1 MPANVKHESREAYKA
16 SHTPDKIASRLEQG
30 PGSVYLKDFVYGAVD
45 GAVTTFAIVAGVAGA
60 GLSAGVIIILGFAN
74 LLADGFSMGVSNFLG
89 TRAENQL
96 REQTRAR
103 ELDEIRKFPEG
114 EREEIKQIY
123 ASKGFEGALLEE
135 VVEVITSDADRWADA
150 MLQEEHGMTLQHHD
164 ATRAGLATFVAFSL
178 VGLIPLLPY
187 LANWIQIGLITQ
199 TFMWS
204 SILTGIAFFWVG
216 AQKARFVNQSRRVGG
231 IETVA
236 IGGVAAMMAYVI
248 GALLK
253 GLVE

>member
-1 MPANVKHESREAYKA
+1 MVVHVKPQSREVYKA
-16 SHTPDKIASRLEQG
+16 THTPDKIASRLEAG

-60 GLSAGVIIILGFAN
+60 GLSSGVIIILGFAN
-74 LLADGFSMGVSNFLG
+74 LLADGFSMGISNFLG

-96 REQTRAR
+96 RDQTRAR
-103 ELDEIRKFPEG
+103 ELDEIAKFPEG
-114 EREEIKQIY
+114 EREEIRQIY
-123 ASKGFEGALLEE
+123 ASKGFDGELLDD
-135 VVEVITSDADRWADA
+135 VVDVITSDSDRWADA
-150 MLQEEHGMTLQHHD
+150 MLQEEHGMTLQQHD
-164 ATRAGLATFVAFSL
+164 AARAGVATFVAFSL

-187 LANWIQIGLITQ
+187 LTNWIYGGLITQ

-236 IGGVAAMMAYVI
+236 IGGIAATMAYII
-248 GALLK
+248 GVLLK

>member
-1 MPANVKHESREAYKA
+1 MATNVKHESREAYQA

-30 PGSVYLKDFVYGAVD
+30 PGSVYLRDFVYGAVD
-45 GAVTTFAIVAGVAGA
+45 GAITTFAIVAGVAGA

-74 LLADGFSMGVSNFLG
+74 LIADGFSMGVSNFLG

-114 EREEIKQIY
+114 EREEIRQIY
-123 ASKGFEGALLEE
+123 AGKGFDGELLDQ
-135 VVEVITSDADRWADA
+135 VVEVITSDADRWADT

-164 ATRAGLATFVAFSL
+164 AMRAGLATFVAFSV
-178 VGLIPLLPY
+178 VGLVPLLPY
-187 LANWIQIGLITQ
+187 LANWIQPGFVAQ
-199 TFMWS
+199 TFLWS

-216 AQKARFVNQSRRVGG
+216 AQKARFVNQRRRIGG

-236 IGGVAAMMAYVI
+236 IGGFAAGMAYFI

>member
-1 MPANVKHESREAYKA
+1 MAIKLKHESREIYEA
-16 SHTPDKIASRLEQG
+16 SHTPDKIASRLQEG
-30 PGSVYLKDFVYGAVD
+30 PGSVYLKDFIYGAVD

-60 GLSAGVIIILGFAN
+60 GLSSGVIIILGFAN
-74 LLADGFSMGVSNFLG
+74 LIADGFSMGVSNFLG

-114 EREEIKQIY
+114 EREEIRQIY
-123 ASKGFEGALLEE
+123 SSKGFEGELLDQ
-135 VVEVITSDADRWADA
+135 VVDVITADNDRWADT
-150 MLQEEHGMTLQHHD
+150 MLLEEHGMTLQDHD
-164 ATRAGLATFVAFSL
+164 ARKAGIFTFVAFGV

-187 LANWIQIGLITQ
+187 LTNWIYPGYVDNAFL
-199 TFMWS
+199 WS
-204 SILTGIAFFWVG
+204 SILTGLAFFLVG
-216 AQKARFVNQSRRVGG
+216 AQKARFLNQSKRVGG

-236 IGGVAAMMAYVI
+236 IGGLAAGMAYFI
-248 GALLK
+248 GVLLK